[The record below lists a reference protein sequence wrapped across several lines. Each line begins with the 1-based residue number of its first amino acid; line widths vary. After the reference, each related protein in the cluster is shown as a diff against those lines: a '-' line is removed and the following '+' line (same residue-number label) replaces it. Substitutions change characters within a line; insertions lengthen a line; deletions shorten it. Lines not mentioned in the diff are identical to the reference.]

1 MCSQNLEQQIMQ
13 LEQQQQAASAMQMGA
28 PDCRGKIKALEVAGD
43 ADSMQ
48 FSDPRMMNSMN
59 MPHQDLN
66 FSQPPP
72 GFVPLNVPPP
82 GLPDLS
88 KPPPGFPPQAPPIEP
103 CRPEELIPSV
113 PYFELPAGLMVS
125 LVKVSAGLNISTRN
139 SGFSFST
146 A

>member
-1 MCSQNLEQQIMQ
+1 MQ
-13 LEQQQQAASAMQMGA
+13 LEQQQAASALQMGGP
-28 PDCRGKIKALEVAGD
+28 PDCRGKFCFTRCCVVLKNTI
-43 ADSMQ
+43 
-48 FSDPRMMNSMN
+48 FSDPRMMN

-125 LVKVSAGLNISTRN
+125 LVKVSASL
-139 SGFSFST
+139 
-146 A
+146 